1 MEKENIIENKLE
13 VVQTENH
20 KEEFSRKIHAKKID
34 LSGFISLNIIRF
46 LFFSL
51 LLLLFFILAKIV
63 YEGIGVISFEFIFS
77 EPRNNM
83 TEGGIGAALFG
94 TLIVTAMMVLFAV
107 PIGVFSAIY
116 LNEYA
121 TDSILTRIIRASV
134 NNLAGVPSIV
144 FGLFGLGFFIL
155 FIGRTLDDVFQTG
168 MLFGQPALL
177 WAAATLAVL
186 VLPIVIV
193 STLEALNSV
202 PKSHREA
209 AYGLGSTKWQV
220 IKNVVLPQARP
231 GILTGTILAISR
243 GAGETAPIL
252 FLGVAFFL
260 PKLPITYLNLGA
272 FYIPMVNPAEQFM
285 YLAYH
290 IFILATQ
297 SANPTLTKPLQY
309 GTTLV
314 LIGLIFILNLTAI
327 IMRYRF
333 RKMLGKS

>member
-1 MEKENIIENKLE
+1 MEL
-13 VVQTENH
+13 
-20 KEEFSRKIHAKKID
+20 KKKKKD
-34 LSGFISLNIIRF
+34 LLGTTSIWFIRIM
-46 LFFSL
+46 FFSLIL
-51 LLLLFFILAKIV
+51 LLLLLLGKIV
-63 YEGIGVISFEFIFS
+63 VQGAGTISFEFIFDD
-77 EPRNNM
+77 PKNNM
-83 TEGGIGAALFG
+83 TEGGIWPAIFG
-94 TLIVTAMMVLFAV
+94 TIAVTFIMILFAV
-107 PIGVFSAIY
+107 PLGVFSAIY

-121 TDSILTRIIRASV
+121 KDSLFTRLIRTSI

-155 FIGRTLDDVFQTG
+155 FVGRKMDEVLQTG
-168 MLFGQPALL
+168 LLFGQPALL

-202 PKSHREA
+202 PKSHRDA
-209 AYGLGSTKWQV
+209 SYGLGATKWQT

-252 FLGVAFFL
+252 FLGAAFFL
-260 PKLPITYLNLGA
+260 PNLPVTDLCIGDYC
-272 FYIPMVNPAEQFM
+272 IPIINPAKQFM

-297 SANPTLTKPLQY
+297 SSNPTKTLPLQY
-309 GTTLV
+309 GSTLV
-314 LIGLIFILNLTAI
+314 LIALTFLLNITAI
-327 IMRYRF
+327 VFRYRF
-333 RKMLGKS
+333 RKNLGRI